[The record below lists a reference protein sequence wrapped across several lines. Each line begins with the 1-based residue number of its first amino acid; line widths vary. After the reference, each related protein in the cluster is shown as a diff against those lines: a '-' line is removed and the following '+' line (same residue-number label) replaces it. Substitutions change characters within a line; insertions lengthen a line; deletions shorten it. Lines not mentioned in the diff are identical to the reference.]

1 MRKLLVVWFLILFAV
16 PALAAP
22 AKPAASATAAVT
34 LTPDQARQALVV
46 LNNPQKW
53 AQIQDTL
60 RAIAAAGALSAPPAA
75 SAAAATAASTPAA
88 ASGAA
93 GAVHAAFESNGL
105 ASQLARQGAHGTV
118 LVAKALRRSAAA
130 LLDVSSVRA
139 WWADL
144 MTSPRHRAELGGIAL
159 ALLGA
164 LLPALAFEWL
174 TRRLLRRAIFA
185 LGAHHVIDPYD
196 LFLNEPSEPASE
208 SGASGTG
215 TPTAAEVN
223 RPAARGTPEAGSET
237 ESDSPPP
244 DGPFAIPHGEEHE
257 TPAAPDALQPTT
269 AATAKPASNEA
280 TGRWHAARH
289 WSLLRRLPR
298 AGLRMLARFVPLVV
312 FVGAAS
318 LLMSMLTT
326 DGTPQDRALD
336 SIIDIYVL
344 SRVIVIVSGFFL
356 QPDAPRLRL
365 LQMGDAWAAFLQRW
379 VVMIVSVVG
388 AGSAFAEIAVALGLN
403 EEAHLAFM
411 KVVALVAHVL
421 IVLLILQCRT
431 PVAARIRKRLA
442 RNRSL
447 TMFGNALADS
457 WAAISIFIVMALWF
471 VWALDVRNGY
481 HALVHLGGISIA
493 VLVGARLISIVVFG
507 ALARIFEVR
516 DGDTSNS
523 LVHQHAYRY
532 YPLLRGTVSW
542 IVGVATILVLMQVWG
557 ANVSAVFEHGTIG
570 HRLASALVTIA
581 VAAVVALFV
590 WEAVNVMVERR
601 LHQWSTAGDL
611 VRAARLRTLLPM
623 LRSALFVSIAL
634 IVVLTGL
641 SELGVNIGPL
651 LAGASIFGV
660 ALGFGSQKL
669 VQDFIT
675 GIFLLMENAMQV
687 GDWVTLA
694 GVSGTVEY
702 LSIRTVR
709 LRGGD
714 GSLYTVPFSSVS
726 TVNNTNRGLGNA
738 AVKVSITYG
747 EDVER
752 AVATL
757 KEIGAALRDDP
768 QFKDGILSDFAFW
781 GVDSVDGASITLTG
795 QIQCRDSGR
804 WGVQREFNRRVAA
817 LFRERGIAIANPQ
830 RTVLVHGDPVGAA
843 QNTGEPAASCGSP
856 AAPAE
861 QTLPAEANTGKPPAP

>member
-1 MRKLLVVWFLILFAV
+1 M
-16 PALAAP
+16 
-22 AKPAASATAAVT
+22 
-34 LTPDQARQALVV
+34 
-46 LNNPQKW
+46 
-53 AQIQDTL
+53 
-60 RAIAAAGALSAPPAA
+60 
-75 SAAAATAASTPAA
+75 
-88 ASGAA
+88 
-93 GAVHAAFESNGL
+93 HAAFESNGL
-105 ASQLARQGAHGTV
+105 ASQLARQGAHWTV
-118 LVAKALRRSAAA
+118 QIAQALRHSLAA
-130 LLDVSSVRA
+130 LLDVTSVRA

-144 MTSPRHRAELGGIAL
+144 MDNPQHRAELGGIAL
-159 ALLGA
+159 ALIGA
-164 LLPALAFEWL
+164 LIPALALEWL
-174 TRRLLRRAIFA
+174 TRRLLRKAIFA
-185 LGAHHVIDPYD
+185 LGARHVIDPYD
-196 LFLNEPSEPASE
+196 LFFNEPSQPESEPAAE
-208 SGASGTG
+208 STG
-215 TPTAAEVN
+215 TVA
-223 RPAARGTPEAGSET
+223 
-237 ESDSPPP
+237 
-244 DGPFAIPHGEEHE
+244 
-257 TPAAPDALQPTT
+257 T
-269 AATAKPASNEA
+269 AATAATTPAKQTAAHSGTAPKTTTPSASTEA

-298 AGLRMLARFVPLVV
+298 AGLRMLAQFVPLIV

-318 LLMSMLTT
+318 LLMSVFTT
-326 DGTPQDRALD
+326 DGTPQDRATD

-344 SRVIVIVSGFFL
+344 SRVIVIVCGFFL

-365 LQMGDAWAAFLQRW
+365 LQIGDVWAAFTQRW

-388 AGSAFAEIAVALGLN
+388 AGSACAEIALALGLSDD
-403 EEAHLAFM
+403 AHLAFM
-411 KVVALVAHVL
+411 KVVALVAHVMVVL
-421 IVLLILQCRT
+421 VIVQCRT
-431 PVAARIRKRLA
+431 PVAARIRKRFAASPSLA
-442 RNRSL
+442 
-447 TMFGNALADS
+447 MFGNSVADS
-457 WAAISIFIVMALWF
+457 WAAVSIFLVMALWF

-481 HALVHLGGISIA
+481 HTLVHLGGISIA
-493 VLVGARLISIVVFG
+493 VLVGARLISIVVLG
-507 ALARIFEVR
+507 ALARVFEVR
-516 DGDTSNS
+516 DGDPDDS

-532 YPLLRGTVSW
+532 YPLVRRVVSW
-542 IVGVATILVLMQVWG
+542 FIGAITVLTLMQVWG
-557 ANVSAVFEHGTIG
+557 ANVVVLFGYGTIG
-570 HRLASALVTIA
+570 HRLASALITIA

-590 WEAVNVMVERR
+590 WETVNVVVERR
-601 LHQWSTAGDL
+601 LHQWTTAGDM

-623 LRSALFVSIAL
+623 LRSALFVVIAL

-675 GIFLLMENAMQV
+675 GMFLLMENAMQV

-752 AVATL
+752 ASATL
-757 KEIGAALRDDP
+757 KEIGAALREDP

-804 WGVQREFNRRVAA
+804 WGVQREFNRRVAQ
-817 LFRERGIAIANPQ
+817 LFQERGIAIANPQ
-830 RTVLVHGDPVGAA
+830 RTVLIRGGNGGAA
-843 QNTGEPAASCGSP
+843 QDEGEPVAASTPEARADAASGLKAESGAASGLEAESGATFGLEAEPAANQPPVPEAEKPPVSKGS
-856 AAPAE
+856 
-861 QTLPAEANTGKPPAP
+861 TGKPTAG